1 MTELLLKLFVKSS
14 ADSND
19 PAVRKKYGSVASGV
33 GIAVNVLLSALKL
46 VIGVITASV
55 AVMADALNNL
65 SDAGA
70 SGISML
76 SFKLS
81 SKPADRDHPFGHARI
96 EYISSMIVSF
106 LILLVGFETLI
117 DSVKR
122 ILGFSE
128 SESPNFS
135 TVAVIILGISILCKL
150 WLALFYRK
158 VGKKIG
164 SSVIMAAATD
174 SLTDCISTT
183 AVLASSIVVKITDI
197 EIIDSIVGLAVSF
210 LIIIAGARI
219 LNETK
224 NSLLGEAPVED
235 MVAQIKEIVAE
246 EKEVLGIHDLLVH
259 NYGPGKFIASF
270 HAEVDGAHD
279 IFHLHDAIDNL
290 EKLLGE
296 RLNIQCTI
304 HLDPIVTDDERI
316 IHLKELATD
325 AVKKVCSD
333 AGLHDFRA
341 VIGAT
346 HTNLIFDVEL
356 PFEVKESTSEIAKR
370 IEEEVQL
377 TRPDCYCVITVD
389 RC

>member
-1 MTELLLKLFVKSS
+1 MVELLLKLFVKD
-14 ADSND
+14 AANTDD
-19 PAVRKKYGSVASGV
+19 PSIRKKYGSVASGV
-33 GIAVNVLLSALKL
+33 GIAMNVLLSALKL
-46 VIGVITASV
+46 VIGFITASV

-70 SGISML
+70 SAISML

-122 ILGFSE
+122 IFGFSE
-128 SESPNFS
+128 GSTPDFS
-135 TVAVIILGISILCKL
+135 TVAVIILAISILCKL
-150 WLALFYRK
+150 WLAFFYRK

-183 AVLASSIVVKITDI
+183 AVLASSIIVKLTSL

-235 MVAQIKEIVAE
+235 MVSQIKEIVAE

-259 NYGPGKFIASF
+259 NYGPGKFVASF
-270 HAEVDGAHD
+270 HAEVDGSHD
-279 IFHLHDAIDNL
+279 IFYLHDAIDNL
-290 EKLLGE
+290 EKQLGE
-296 RLNIQCTI
+296 KLNIQCTI
-304 HLDPIVTDDERI
+304 HLDPIVTNDERI
-316 IHLKELATD
+316 NHLKELATN
-325 AVKKVCSD
+325 AVKRVCPD

-341 VIGAT
+341 VIGTT
-346 HTNLIFDVEL
+346 HTNLIFDVEI
-356 PFEVKESTSEIAKR
+356 PFEVKDCTKDIVKR
-370 IEEEVQL
+370 IETEVQA

>member
-1 MTELLLKLFVKSS
+1 MTELLLKIFTKGST
-14 ADSND
+14 DTND
-19 PAVRKKYGSVASGV
+19 PAVRKRYGSVASGV
-33 GIAVNVLLSALKL
+33 GITINILLSALKL
-46 VIGVITASV
+46 VVGLITASV

-65 SDAGA
+65 SDAGSSA
-70 SGISML
+70 ISLL

-81 SKPADRDHPFGHARI
+81 AKPADRDHPFGHARI

-106 LILLVGFETLI
+106 IILLVGFELFT

-122 ILGFSE
+122 IFGFSE
-128 SESPNFS
+128 NASPEFS
-135 TVAVIILGISILCKL
+135 TVAVIILGVSILCKL
-150 WLALFYRK
+150 WLAFFFRK

-164 SSVIMAAATD
+164 STVILAASTD

-183 AVLASSIVVKITDI
+183 AVLASSIVVKLTDL
-197 EIIDSIVGLAVSF
+197 EIVDSIVGLGVSV

-224 NSLLGEAPVED
+224 NSLLGESPVEET
-235 MVAQIKEIVAE
+235 VVRIKEIVAE
-246 EKEVLGIHDLLVH
+246 EKEVIGIHDLLVH
-259 NYGPGKFIASF
+259 NYGPGKFVASF

-279 IFHLHDAIDNL
+279 IFLLHDAIDNL
-290 EKLLGE
+290 ERKLGE

-316 IHLKELATD
+316 NELKRLATD
-325 AVKKVCSD
+325 AVKKVCPD

-346 HTNLIFDVEL
+346 HTNLIFDVEI
-356 PFEVKESTSEIAKR
+356 PFEVKESTQELTKR
-370 IEEEVQL
+370 IEQTVQM

>member
-1 MTELLLKLFVKSS
+1 MTELLLKIFTKGST
-14 ADSND
+14 DTND
-19 PAVRKKYGSVASGV
+19 PAVRKRYGSVASGV
-33 GIAVNVLLSALKL
+33 GITVNILLSALKL
-46 VIGVITASV
+46 VVGLITASV

-65 SDAGA
+65 SDAGSSA
-70 SGISML
+70 ISLL

-81 SKPADRDHPFGHARI
+81 AKPADRDHPFGHARI

-106 LILLVGFETLI
+106 IILLVGFELFT

-122 ILGFSE
+122 IFGFSE
-128 SESPNFS
+128 NASPEFS
-135 TVAVIILGISILCKL
+135 TVAVIILGVSILCKL
-150 WLALFYRK
+150 WLAFFFRR

-164 SSVIMAAATD
+164 STVILAASTD

-183 AVLASSIVVKITDI
+183 AVLASSIVVKLTDL
-197 EIIDSIVGLAVSF
+197 EIIDSIVGLGVSV
-210 LIIIAGARI
+210 LIIVAGAKI

-224 NSLLGEAPVED
+224 NSLIGESPVEET
-235 MVAQIKEIVAE
+235 VVRIKEIVAE
-246 EKEVLGIHDLLVH
+246 EKEVIGIHDLLVH
-259 NYGPGKFIASF
+259 NYGPGKFVASF

-279 IFHLHDAIDNL
+279 IFLLHDAIDNL
-290 EKLLGE
+290 ERKLGE

-316 IHLKELATD
+316 NELKRLATN
-325 AVKKVCSD
+325 AVKNACPD

-346 HTNLIFDVEL
+346 HTNLIFDVEI
-356 PFEVKESTSEIAKR
+356 PFEVKESTQELTKK
-370 IEEEVQL
+370 IEQTVQIS
-377 TRPDCYCVITVD
+377 RPDCYCVITVD

>member
-1 MTELLLKLFVKSS
+1 MSDLILKIFVKGS
-14 ADSND
+14 ADLND
-19 PAVRKKYGSVASGV
+19 PAVRKRYGSVSSGV
-33 GIAVNVLLSALKL
+33 GIVTNMLLSMLKL
-46 VIGVITASV
+46 VIGLLTASV

-65 SDAGA
+65 SDAGSSA
-70 SGISML
+70 ISLL

-106 LILLVGFETLI
+106 IILLVGFETLI

-122 ILGFSE
+122 IFGFSE
-128 SESPNFS
+128 GSSPDFS
-135 TVAVIILGISILCKL
+135 TVAVIILGISILFKL
-150 WLALFYRK
+150 WLAFFFRK

-164 SSVIMAAATD
+164 STVILAAATD
-174 SLTDCISTT
+174 SLTDCISTG
-183 AVLASSIVVKITDI
+183 AVLASSIVVKLTNI
-197 EIIDSIVGLAVSF
+197 ELIDSIVGLGVSV
-210 LIIIAGARI
+210 LIIVAGARI

-224 NSLLGEAPVED
+224 NSLLGEAPVAE
-235 MVAQIKEIVAE
+235 MVQKIKEIVASE
-246 EKEVLGIHDLLVH
+246 SEVLGIHDLLVH

-290 EKLLGE
+290 ERKLGE
-296 RLNIQCTI
+296 ELGIQCTI
-304 HLDPIVTDDERI
+304 HLDPIVTDDERVTE
-316 IHLKELATD
+316 LKEIAAS
-325 AVKKVCSD
+325 AVKKICSD

-356 PFEVKESTSEIAKR
+356 PFEVKESTQDIVAK
-370 IEEEVQL
+370 IEKEVQAV
-377 TRPDCYCVITVD
+377 RPDCFCVIMVD

>member
-197 EIIDSIVGLAVSF
+197 EIIDSVVGLAVSF
-210 LIIIAGARI
+210 LIIVAGARI

-235 MVAQIKEIVAE
+235 MVTQIKEIVAE

>member
-1 MTELLLKLFVKSS
+1 MTELLLKLFLKD
-14 ADSND
+14 ATNTGD
-19 PAVRKKYGSVASGV
+19 PSVRKKYGSVASGV
-33 GIAVNVLLSALKL
+33 GIAMNMLLSVLKL
-46 VIGVITASV
+46 IIGFITASV

-70 SGISML
+70 SVISML

-106 LILLVGFETLI
+106 LILLVGLEMLI
-117 DSVKR
+117 DSIKR
-122 ILGFSE
+122 IFGFSE
-128 SESPNFS
+128 SASPDFS
-135 TVAVIILGISILCKL
+135 TVAVIILAISILCKL
-150 WLALFYRK
+150 WLAFFYRK
-158 VGKKIG
+158 VGKRIG

-183 AVLASSIVVKITDI
+183 AVLASSIVVKLTNI

-235 MVAQIKEIVAE
+235 MVSQIKEIVAE
-246 EKEVLGIHDLLVH
+246 EKEVLGIHDMLVH
-259 NYGPGKFIASF
+259 NYGPGKFVASF
-270 HAEVDGAHD
+270 HAEVDGSHD

-290 EKLLGE
+290 EKQLAE
-296 RLNIQCTI
+296 KLNIQCTI

-316 IHLKELATD
+316 THLKELATE
-325 AVKKVCSD
+325 AVKRVCQN
-333 AGLHDFRA
+333 AGVHDFRA

-346 HTNLIFDVEL
+346 HTNLIFDVEI
-356 PFEVKESTSEIAKR
+356 PFEVKEGTKDIAKR
-370 IEEEVQL
+370 IEKEVQA

-389 RC
+389 RY